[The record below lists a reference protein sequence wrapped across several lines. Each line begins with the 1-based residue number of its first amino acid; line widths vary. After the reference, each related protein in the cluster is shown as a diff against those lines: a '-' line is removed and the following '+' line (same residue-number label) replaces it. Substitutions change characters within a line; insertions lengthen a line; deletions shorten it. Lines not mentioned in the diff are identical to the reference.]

1 MKHLFFILF
10 INFTFMNFA
19 QNLST
24 EQIVQSNLE
33 AYNNRD
39 LEKFMSWFSEDIE
52 LYSFSEMKLVASGK
66 PAIEKLYKELF
77 DASPNLHS
85 TILKRIVF
93 ENKVIDHESIVGRKG
108 ASDTLEIV
116 MIYEVK
122 DGKIFK
128 MTSIRK

>member
-1 MKHLFFILF
+1 MKHLFFLLF
-10 INFTFMNFA
+10 LNFTAMNFA
-19 QNLST
+19 QNLSV
-24 EQIVQSNLE
+24 EQVVQSNLE
-33 AYNNRD
+33 AYNNRN
-39 LEKFMSWFSEDIE
+39 LEQFMSWFSEDVE

-66 PAIEKLYKELF
+66 LAIEKLYKELF
-77 DASPNLHS
+77 EASPELHS

-93 ENKVIDHESIVGRKG
+93 DNKVIDHESIVGRRGLKD
-108 ASDTLEIV
+108 ALEIV

>member
-1 MKHLFFILF
+1 MKSFLFFLSLSFSAI
-10 INFTFMNFA
+10 NFA
-19 QNLST
+19 QNLSV
-24 EQIVQSNLE
+24 EQVVQNNLD

-39 LEKFMSWFSEDIE
+39 LEKFLSWFSEDIE
-52 LYSFSEMKLVASGK
+52 LYTFSEMKLVAKGK
-66 PAIEKLYKELF
+66 TAIEKLYKELF
-77 DASPNLHS
+77 AESPNLHS

-93 ENKVIDHESIVGRKG
+93 DNKVIDHESIVGRKG
-108 ASDTLEIV
+108 VSDVLEIV

>member
-1 MKHLFFILF
+1 MKLFLF
-10 INFTFMNFA
+10 LLFLNFTAMNFA
-19 QNLST
+19 QNFSV
-24 EQIVQSNLE
+24 EQVVQSNLE

-39 LEKFMSWFSEDIE
+39 LEKFMSWFSEDVE

-77 DASPNLHS
+77 EASPELHS

-93 ENKVIDHESIVGRKG
+93 DNKVIDHESIVGRKG
-108 ASDTLEIV
+108 AKDILEIV

>member
-1 MKHLFFILF
+1 MKYVLFFLF
-10 INFTFMNFA
+10 FNLITMNFA
-19 QNLST
+19 QNLTT

-33 AYNNRD
+33 AYNNLD

-66 PAIEKLYKELF
+66 PAIEKLYKDLF
-77 DASPNLHS
+77 TASPNLHS

-93 ENKVIDHESIVGRKG
+93 DNKVIDHERIVGRKG
-108 ASDTLEIV
+108 AADVLEIV

>member
-1 MKHLFFILF
+1 MKRIFFFLF
-10 INFTFMNFA
+10 INFSFMNFA
-19 QNLST
+19 QNLSI
-24 EQIVQSNLE
+24 EQIVQRNLE

-66 PAIEKLYKELF
+66 SAIEKLYKELF
-77 DASPNLHS
+77 AASPNLNS

-93 ENKVIDHESIVGRKG
+93 DNKVIDHESIVGRKG
-108 ASDTLEIV
+108 ATDILEIV

>member
-1 MKHLFFILF
+1 
-10 INFTFMNFA
+10 
-19 QNLST
+19 
-24 EQIVQSNLE
+24 
-33 AYNNRD
+33 
-39 LEKFMSWFSEDIE
+39 
-52 LYSFSEMKLVASGK
+52 MKLVASGK

-77 DASPNLHS
+77 TASPNLHS

-93 ENKVIDHESIVGRKG
+93 DNKVIDHESIVGRKG
-108 ASDTLEIV
+108 ASEVFEIV

>member
-1 MKHLFFILF
+1 MKRLLFLLF
-10 INFTFMNFA
+10 LNFTAINFA
-19 QNLST
+19 QNLSV
-24 EQIVQSNLE
+24 EQVVQSNLE

-39 LEKFMSWFSEDIE
+39 LEQFMSWFSEDVE

-66 PAIEKLYKELF
+66 PAIEKFYKELF
-77 DASPNLHS
+77 EASPELHS

-93 ENKVIDHESIVGRKG
+93 DKKVIDHESIVGRKG
-108 ASDTLEIV
+108 SKDILEIV
-116 MIYEVK
+116 MIYEVN

>member
-1 MKHLFFILF
+1 MKPLLIFLFLGISQM
-10 INFTFMNFA
+10 NFT
-19 QNLST
+19 QNIST
-24 EQIVQSNLE
+24 EQIIQSNLD

-39 LEKFMSWFSEDIE
+39 LEKFMPWFSEDVE
-52 LYSFSEMKLVASGK
+52 LYNFSEMKLVASGK
-66 PAIEKLYKELF
+66 SAIEKLYKELF
-77 DASPNLHS
+77 AASPNLHS
-85 TILKRIVF
+85 TILKRIVI

-108 ASDTLEIV
+108 ASDVLEIV

>member
-1 MKHLFFILF
+1 
-10 INFTFMNFA
+10 MNFA
-19 QNLST
+19 QNLSI
-24 EQIVQSNLE
+24 EQIVQRNLE

-39 LEKFMSWFSEDIE
+39 LEKFMYWFSEDIE

-66 PAIEKLYKELF
+66 SAIEKLYKELF
-77 DASPNLHS
+77 AASPNLNS

-93 ENKVIDHESIVGRKG
+93 DNKVIDHESIVGRKG
-108 ASDTLEIV
+108 ATDILEIV

>member
-1 MKHLFFILF
+1 MIFS
-10 INFTFMNFA
+10 
-19 QNLST
+19 QNLLT

-39 LEKFMSWFSEDIE
+39 LEKFMSWFSEDVEI
-52 LYSFSEMKLVASGK
+52 YNFSEMKLVASGK

-77 DASPNLHS
+77 AASPNLNS

-93 ENKVIDHESIVGRKG
+93 DNKVIDHESIVGRKG
-108 ASDTLEIV
+108 ASEVLEIV

-128 MTSIRK
+128 MTSIK

>member
-1 MKHLFFILF
+1 MKHIFFLLF
-10 INFTFMNFA
+10 IHFSFMNFA

-33 AYNNRD
+33 AYNNRE
-39 LEKFMSWFSEDIE
+39 LEKFMSWFSEDVE

-77 DASPNLHS
+77 EASPNLHS
-85 TILKRIVF
+85 TILRRIVF
-93 ENKVIDHESIVGRKG
+93 DNKVIDHESIVGRKG
-108 ASDTLEIV
+108 SKDVLEIV

>member
-1 MKHLFFILF
+1 MKHLLF
-10 INFTFMNFA
+10 LLFLNFATMNFA
-19 QNLST
+19 QNLSA
-24 EQIVQSNLE
+24 EQVVQNNLD
-33 AYNNRD
+33 AYNSRD
-39 LEKFMSWFSEDIE
+39 LEKFMFWFSEDVE
-52 LYSFSEMKLVASGK
+52 LYSFSEMKLIASGK

-77 DASPNLHS
+77 AATPNLHS

-108 ASDTLEIV
+108 SSEIIEIV

-122 DGKIFK
+122 YGKIFK

>member
-1 MKHLFFILF
+1 MKYLFFHLF
-10 INFTFMNFA
+10 INFTTMNFA
-19 QNLST
+19 QNLSS

-39 LEKFMSWFSEDIE
+39 LETFMSWFSDDIA
-52 LYSFSEMKLVASGK
+52 LYSFGEMKLLASGK

-77 DASPNLHS
+77 EASPKLHS

-108 ASDTLEIV
+108 SSDVLEIV

-128 MTSIRK
+128 MTSIKK

>member
-1 MKHLFFILF
+1 MKYFVFLLF
-10 INFTFMNFA
+10 INLTTMNFA

-24 EQIVQSNLE
+24 EQIVQRNLE

-39 LEKFMSWFSEDIE
+39 LEKFISWFSEDIE
-52 LYSFSEMKLVASGK
+52 LYNFSEMKLVASGK

-77 DASPNLHS
+77 AASPNLHS

-93 ENKVIDHESIVGRKG
+93 DNKVIDHERIVGRKG
-108 ASDTLEIV
+108 AADVSEIV

>member
-1 MKHLFFILF
+1 MKLILF
-10 INFTFMNFA
+10 LLFLNFTMMNLA
-19 QNLST
+19 QSLSV
-24 EQIVQSNLE
+24 EQVVQSNLE

-52 LYSFSEMKLVASGK
+52 LYNFSEMKLIASGK

-77 DASPNLHS
+77 AVSPNLHS

-93 ENKVIDHESIVGRKG
+93 DNKVVDHESIVGRKG
-108 ASDTLEIV
+108 DSEVLEIV

-122 DGKIFK
+122 DGKIYK

>member
-1 MKHLFFILF
+1 MKYLFFHLF
-10 INFTFMNFA
+10 INFTTMNFA
-19 QNLST
+19 QNLSS

-39 LEKFMSWFSEDIE
+39 LETFMSWFSDDIA
-52 LYSFSEMKLVASGK
+52 LYSFGEMKLLASGK

-77 DASPNLHS
+77 EASPELHS

-93 ENKVIDHESIVGRKG
+93 ETKVIDHESIIGRKG
-108 ASDTLEIV
+108 SSDVLEIV

>member
-1 MKHLFFILF
+1 MKRLLFLLF
-10 INFTFMNFA
+10 LNFTAINFA
-19 QNLST
+19 QNLSI
-24 EQIVQSNLE
+24 EQVVQSNLE

-39 LEKFMSWFSEDIE
+39 LEQFMSWFSEDVE

-77 DASPNLHS
+77 EASPELHS

-93 ENKVIDHESIVGRKG
+93 DKKVIDHESIVGRKG
-108 ASDTLEIV
+108 SKDILEIV

>member
-1 MKHLFFILF
+1 MKQIIFLLF
-10 INFTFMNFA
+10 INITLMNFA

-39 LEKFMSWFSEDIE
+39 LEKFMSWFSEDVE
-52 LYSFSEMKLVASGK
+52 LYNFSEMKLIASGK

-77 DASPNLHS
+77 ETSPNLHS

-93 ENKVIDHESIVGRKG
+93 DNKVIDHESIVGRKG
-108 ASDTLEIV
+108 ASDVLEIV
-116 MIYEVK
+116 LIYEVK

>member
-1 MKHLFFILF
+1 MKYLFFHLF
-10 INFTFMNFA
+10 INFTTMNFA
-19 QNLST
+19 QNLSS

-39 LEKFMSWFSEDIE
+39 LERFMSWFSDDIA
-52 LYSFSEMKLVASGK
+52 LYSFGEMKLLASGK

-77 DASPNLHS
+77 EASPKLHS

-93 ENKVIDHESIVGRKG
+93 ENKVIDHESIIGRKG
-108 ASDTLEIV
+108 SSDVLEIV

-128 MTSIRK
+128 MTSIKK

>member
-1 MKHLFFILF
+1 MKRLLFLLF
-10 INFTFMNFA
+10 LNFTAINFA
-19 QNLST
+19 QNLSV
-24 EQIVQSNLE
+24 EQVVQSNLE
-33 AYNNRD
+33 AYNTRD
-39 LEKFMSWFSEDIE
+39 LEQFMSWFSEDVE

-66 PAIEKLYKELF
+66 PAIEKFYKELF
-77 DASPNLHS
+77 EASPELHS

-93 ENKVIDHESIVGRKG
+93 DNKVIDHESIIGRKG
-108 ASDTLEIV
+108 SKDILEIV

>member
-1 MKHLFFILF
+1 MKYFVFFLF
-10 INFTFMNFA
+10 INLTTMNFA
-19 QNLST
+19 QNLSV

-77 DASPNLHS
+77 EASPNLHS

-93 ENKVIDHESIVGRKG
+93 DNKVIDHESIVGRKG
-108 ASDTLEIV
+108 ASDVLEIV

>member
-1 MKHLFFILF
+1 MKYILFFLF
-10 INFTFMNFA
+10 LNLISMNFA

-39 LEKFMSWFSEDIE
+39 LQKFMSWFSEDIE
-52 LYSFSEMKLVASGK
+52 LYSYSEMKLVASGK

-77 DASPNLHS
+77 AASPNLHS

-93 ENKVIDHESIVGRKG
+93 DNKVIDHESIVGRKG
-108 ASDTLEIV
+108 TNDVLEIV

-122 DGKIFK
+122 EGKIFK
-128 MTSIRK
+128 MTTIRK

>member
-1 MKHLFFILF
+1 MKYVLCFLFFNLI
-10 INFTFMNFA
+10 TMNFA
-19 QNLST
+19 QNLTT

-33 AYNNRD
+33 AYNNLD
-39 LEKFMSWFSEDIE
+39 LEKFMSWLSEDIE

-66 PAIEKLYKELF
+66 PAIEKLYKDLF
-77 DASPNLHS
+77 TASPNLHS

-93 ENKVIDHESIVGRKG
+93 DNKVIDHERIVGRKG
-108 ASDTLEIV
+108 AADVLEIV

>member
-1 MKHLFFILF
+1 MKYFVFLLF
-10 INFTFMNFA
+10 INLTTMNFA

-39 LEKFMSWFSEDIE
+39 LQKFMSWFSEDIE

-77 DASPNLHS
+77 AASPNLHS

-93 ENKVIDHESIVGRKG
+93 DNKVIDHESIVGRKG
-108 ASDTLEIV
+108 TSDVLELV

-122 DGKIFK
+122 EGKIFK
-128 MTSIRK
+128 MTTIRK

>member
-1 MKHLFFILF
+1 MKRIFFFLF
-10 INFTFMNFA
+10 IHFSFMNFA
-19 QNLST
+19 QNLSI
-24 EQIVQSNLE
+24 EQIVQRNLE

-66 PAIEKLYKELF
+66 SAIEKLYKELF
-77 DASPNLHS
+77 AASPNLNS

-93 ENKVIDHESIVGRKG
+93 DNKVIDHESIVGRKG
-108 ASDTLEIV
+108 ATDILEIV

>member
-1 MKHLFFILF
+1 MNNFLIFLF
-10 INFTFMNFA
+10 INLTTMNFA
-19 QNLST
+19 QNLSV

-33 AYNNRD
+33 AYNNRE

-77 DASPNLHS
+77 EASPNLHS

-93 ENKVIDHESIVGRKG
+93 DNKVIDHESIVGRKG
-108 ASDTLEIV
+108 ASDVLEIV

>member
-1 MKHLFFILF
+1 MNRLLFLLF
-10 INFTFMNFA
+10 LNFTAINFA
-19 QNLST
+19 QNLSV
-24 EQIVQSNLE
+24 EQVVQSNLE

-39 LEKFMSWFSEDIE
+39 LEQFMSWFSEDVE

-66 PAIEKLYKELF
+66 PAIKKLYKELF
-77 DASPNLHS
+77 EASPELHS

-93 ENKVIDHESIVGRKG
+93 DKKVIDHESIVGRKG
-108 ASDTLEIV
+108 SKDILEIV

>member
-1 MKHLFFILF
+1 MKCFVFLLF
-10 INFTFMNFA
+10 INLTTMNFA

-39 LEKFMSWFSEDIE
+39 LEKFMSWFSEDVE

-77 DASPNLHS
+77 AASPNLHS

-108 ASDTLEIV
+108 ASDVLELV

-122 DGKIFK
+122 EGKIFK
-128 MTSIRK
+128 MTTIRK

>member
-1 MKHLFFILF
+1 
-10 INFTFMNFA
+10 MNFA

>member
-1 MKHLFFILF
+1 MGISQ
-10 INFTFMNFA
+10 MNFA
-19 QNLST
+19 QNIST
-24 EQIVQSNLE
+24 EQIIQSNLD

-39 LEKFMSWFSEDIE
+39 LEKFMSWFSDDVEM
-52 LYSFSEMKLVASGK
+52 YNYSEMKLVASGK
-66 PAIEKLYKELF
+66 SAIEKLYKELF
-77 DASPNLHS
+77 AASPNLHS

-93 ENKVIDHESIVGRKG
+93 DNIVIDHESIVGRKG
-108 ASDTLEIV
+108 ASELLEIV